1 MDAQRTSIPHT
12 QRTQGKPRGRHGGCV
27 SDGGYLL
34 ETPIMSTTKHEQRR
48 PDERSEED
56 VDKAVEDTFP
66 ASDAPATGGPTKI
79 GDTDSDDV
87 AGRGTK
93 DGDDAKEKPSR

>member
-1 MDAQRTSIPHT
+1 MDALRTSIPHT
-12 QRTQGKPRGRHGGCV
+12 HRTPGKPRGRHGGCV
-27 SDGGYLL
+27 PEPGYLL

-48 PDERSEED
+48 PDERSEDD

-93 DGDDAKEKPSR
+93 GGDDAKEKPSR